1 VARRSEVKA
10 GLLRAWLAE
19 HQPERIGDAEFTAI
33 AAALAPV
40 SERYLRE
47 LVRAA
52 GVPLEPLVEGVS
64 QHSLEDLERTL
75 LGLLDE
81 YERGEHRRA
90 RSAVILAK
98 DHARFA
104 LRRLPAT
111 DERVVVKQEILLW
124 LMTWLENPPLFRDW
138 VVLRKR
144 QMPE

>member
-1 VARRSEVKA
+1 VARRSEAKG

-33 AAALAPV
+33 ATTLAPV

-75 LGLLDE
+75 VGLLDE
-81 YERGEHRRA
+81 YERGEQRRA

-111 DERVVVKQEILLW
+111 DERVVVKQEMLLW

-144 QMPE
+144 QMPV